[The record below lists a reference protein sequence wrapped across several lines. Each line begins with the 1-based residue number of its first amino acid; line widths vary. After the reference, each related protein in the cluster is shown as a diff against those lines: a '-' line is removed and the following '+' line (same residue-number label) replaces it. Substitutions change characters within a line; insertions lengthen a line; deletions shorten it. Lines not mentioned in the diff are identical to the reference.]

1 MYSPSP
7 PAPIA
12 AAIVAVPTPMT
23 VATRTPAMID
33 GSASGSSTSA
43 QQLPRRHAHRD
54 AGLDD
59 RRIDAVDARST
70 VVRTIG
76 SSA

>member
-1 MYSPSP
+1 MYSPRP

-23 VATRTPAMID
+23 VATRTPEMIC
-33 GSASGSSTSA
+33 GSASGSSTIQSRW
-43 QQLPRRHAHRD
+43 RRVMPTATPASST
-54 AGLDD
+54 AGS
-59 RRIDAVDARST
+59 IVSSPVT